1 MTLFYGI
8 TFAVSLLMLGVCF
21 RVDRKRDPWLLLL
34 FLFVAVCNA
43 GYLALSLSRTLTAA
57 LIAIPWPIWAMS
69 FCPFSYC
76 GWSFTCPICS
86 VPGGCPA
93 V

>member
-57 LIAIPWPIWAMS
+57 LIANSVAYLGNV
-69 FCPFSYC
+69 FLPF
-76 GWSFTCPICS
+76 FVLRMVICS

>member
-43 GYLALSLSRTLTAA
+43 GYLRYL
-57 LIAIPWPIWAMS
+57 
-69 FCPFSYC
+69 
-76 GWSFTCPICS
+76 
-86 VPGGCPA
+86 CPA
-93 V
+93 P